1 MFPVNSKSRN
11 LYIIFVMENA
21 YLYVRVSTDEQKRK
35 GFSLI
40 DQEDRLL
47 KFCAL
52 NQIKIKGIFREDF
65 SAKDFNRP
73 EWTRLIKTIKKNKH
87 RPKENILF
95 IKWDRFSR
103 NIEYAYQMIG
113 ILRELNTQA
122 MAIDQTI
129 DFEVPESTVML
140 AMYLS
145 IPEAEN
151 SRRGLNTSDGMR
163 RARKMGRWP
172 GKAPIGYINKV
183 ASDGRKIIM
192 VKQPEADYIRWS
204 FEQYS
209 KGKFTISYIRR
220 MANLKG
226 LICSR
231 NNFWKLLHNPFYCG
245 LVFVPANKTD
255 EEYFVEGI
263 HEPLISEKLYKEVQC
278 LLNSRRTTNSFK
290 QKMKPVFLLRGFLIC
305 PFCGRRLTG
314 SISAGRSAKYQ
325 YYHCAIS
332 KCKGR
337 IRTEILDFEYE
348 ELLKKINIKSKVYE
362 LLELILEDENILT
375 VKRECIN
382 DQKKILKEIS
392 NQELLISKIRRY
404 YIQNKIDFEDF
415 NDLKKEYNQ
424 MMGFLT
430 ERLTLVNES
439 LTSCNASKNIKDL
452 KDAENNVLA
461 LYKSQDVAGKRYIIE
476 LFTPLSFD
484 PVTKKLNPLQINQ
497 TISMIITYNDQYI
510 TNTNFLHTKT
520 IDQIPNSKPR
530 VFSDRSISVNQAM
543 KILKKNGIQTSVAQA
558 KEILDFLYIF
568 TKVYSNRDVQT
579 YLS

>member
-1 MFPVNSKSRN
+1 MLPAKSKSRN
-11 LYIIFVMENA
+11 HYTIFVMKNA

-40 DQEDRLL
+40 EQEDRLL
-47 KFCAL
+47 KFCAMS
-52 NQIKIKGIFREDF
+52 QIKVKGIFREDF

-73 EWTRLIKTIKKNKH
+73 EWRRLIKTIKKNKH
-87 RPKENILF
+87 RPPENILF

-113 ILRELNTQA
+113 ILRGLNTQA
-122 MAIDQTI
+122 MAIDQAI

-172 GKAPIGYINKV
+172 AKAPIGYMNKV
-183 ASDGRKIIM
+183 ASDGKKII
-192 VKQPEADYIRWS
+192 VPKQPEAYYIQWS
-204 FEQYS
+204 FEEYS

-226 LICSR
+226 LICGR
-231 NNFWKLLHNPFYCG
+231 NNFWKVLHNPFYCG
-245 LVFVPANKTD
+245 LVFVPAYKTE
-255 EEYFVEGI
+255 EEYFVKGL
-263 HEPLISEKLYKEVQC
+263 HEPLISEKLFKEVQY
-278 LLNSRRTTNSFK
+278 LLNSRRTRNSFK
-290 QKMKPVFLLRGFLIC
+290 QKMKPIFLLRGFLIC

-314 SISAGRSAKYQ
+314 STSAGRYAKYQ
-325 YYHCAIS
+325 YYHCAVS

-337 IRTEILDFEYE
+337 IRTDILDFEYE
-348 ELLKKINIKSKVYE
+348 ELLKKIDIKPEVYE

-375 VKRECIN
+375 VKRECMN
-382 DQKKILKEIS
+382 EQKKILKEIS
-392 NQELLISKIRRY
+392 DQELLISKARRHF
-404 YIQNKIDFEDF
+404 IQNKIDFEDF
-415 NDLKKEYNQ
+415 NDLKKEYKQ
-424 MMGFLT
+424 VMDFLN
-430 ERLTLVNES
+430 ERLTLVKES
-439 LTSCNASKNIKDL
+439 LDSCYAGKNIRDL
-452 KDAENNVLA
+452 KDGENNVLT

-497 TISMIITYNDQYI
+497 AISMIITYSDQYI
-510 TNTNFLHTKT
+510 TRTNFLNTKT
-520 IDQIPNSKPR
+520 IDQISNSKPR
-530 VFSDRSISVNQAM
+530 VFSDRRVSVNQAM
-543 KILKKNGIQTSVAQA
+543 KMLKKNGIETSVVQV
-558 KEILDFLYIF
+558 KEILDFLYTF
-568 TKVYSNRDVQT
+568 TKVYSNRDAQNI
-579 YLS
+579 